1 MQQNEIEGADSNF
14 SGQNLDRGANGNGI
28 LEGVLNNSERIPQ
41 PSIWCIWSEFLNN
54 LWSRWLR
61 LMSWIPFWLTI
72 PYFENSSMYIILY
85 LSTISS
91 KYSESFLLNLIFLV
105 KSKRNAYSAP
115 QLWNSIW
122 GDNQNNLCSTE
133 GNPDWQHAFIFIW
146 REMLNSTKS
155 LLNATA

>member
-1 MQQNEIEGADSNF
+1 MATEFWRIPKEFHSHPSGVSGRNSWIIYGADDFVSW
-14 SGQNLDRGANGNGI
+14 A
-28 LEGVLNNSERIPQ
+28 
-41 PSIWCIWSEFLNN
+41 EFLFD
-54 LWSRWLR
+54 W
-61 LMSWIPFWLTI
+61 PFYILKI
-72 PYFENSSMYIILY
+72 VVRMYIYCICILY

-91 KYSESFLLNLIFLV
+91 KYSKSFLLNLIFLV

-146 REMLNSTKS
+146 REMLNSTKR